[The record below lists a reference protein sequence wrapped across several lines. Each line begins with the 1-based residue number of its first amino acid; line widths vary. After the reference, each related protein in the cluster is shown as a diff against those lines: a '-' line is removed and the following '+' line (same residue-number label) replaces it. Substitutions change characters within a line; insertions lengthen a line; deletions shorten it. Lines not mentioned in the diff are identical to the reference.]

1 MVNQINNPTLEN
13 AVGGNGASSA
23 AAAKDDDDMSVDIE
37 IGTVDDADEYTI
49 DQSHADGGGGD
60 DLQKTTIGAP
70 IPIRTTS
77 GSSSGQLRSRTQPIS
92 CIRKS
97 RR

>member
-49 DQSHADGGGGD
+49 DQSHADGGGRRLAEG
-60 DLQKTTIGAP
+60 
-70 IPIRTTS
+70 
-77 GSSSGQLRSRTQPIS
+77 LRRPSV
-92 CIRKS
+92 
-97 RR
+97 RRLLLAHPSQ